1 MTILINVSDLAAM
14 GASPIGIVVSTV
26 MPDDMHVRDYNR
38 YLDGLVEAA
47 DEFDCP
53 VIGGN
58 IKDGS
63 EFTSTGAA
71 FGSAPSANVMHRT
84 GARAG
89 DRICVI
95 GRMGLFW
102 GAVLQRLSPEW
113 PDTSHAS
120 TSALRQALYR
130 PTARLRESQVL
141 AQSGLVTACMD
152 ASDGIGAC
160 LTELAIRNCVDIVVD
175 DDSLV
180 PDQAVSEITSK
191 VSMDPR
197 KLMLAWG
204 NWELVFSVA
213 PTSLERL
220 QGLALIHELPLSVI
234 GEMRN
239 GDGTVWLSSA
249 RGVSRLTNFASERFT
264 GTSYFTHG
272 LKSYM
277 QWLMEV
283 PITH

>member
-1 MTILINVSDLAAM
+1 
-14 GASPIGIVVSTV
+14 
-26 MPDDMHVRDYNR
+26 
-38 YLDGLVEAA
+38 
-47 DEFDCP
+47 
-53 VIGGN
+53 
-58 IKDGS
+58 
-63 EFTSTGAA
+63 
-71 FGSAPSANVMHRT
+71 
-84 GARAG
+84 
-89 DRICVI
+89 
-95 GRMGLFW
+95 
-102 GAVLQRLSPEW
+102 
-113 PDTSHAS
+113 
-120 TSALRQALYR
+120 
-130 PTARLRESQVL
+130 
-141 AQSGLVTACMD
+141 
-152 ASDGIGAC
+152 
-160 LTELAIRNCVDIVVD
+160 
-175 DDSLV
+175 
-180 PDQAVSEITSK
+180 
-191 VSMDPR
+191 
-197 KLMLAWG
+197 MLAWG